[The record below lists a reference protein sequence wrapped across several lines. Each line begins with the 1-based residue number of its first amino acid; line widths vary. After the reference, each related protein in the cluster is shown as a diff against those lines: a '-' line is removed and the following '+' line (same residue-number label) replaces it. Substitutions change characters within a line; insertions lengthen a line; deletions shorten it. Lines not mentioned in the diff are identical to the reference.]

1 MRVSP
6 RFIGNCLLVWLAG
19 AVPVFGADYSLTFVF
34 GPGFAATARQGA
46 RAAASASRHWFSTAN
61 ATVELRR
68 AGTLEAQSING
79 RMAPK
84 EMDQVFTE
92 AAMAARTTD
101 PAAFLE
107 ALDAAIQATAQRPK
121 IRVVVAVVNTPPLS
135 SEMEETIK
143 RLVGLCQN
151 GAVRVVVLD
160 IVEPGAKVQPSSL
173 ELLPKNTGGA
183 WVRQAGDLETS
194 LLSVTQT
201 ALAEGTN
208 AAPEAKPPAVAAAPA
223 KPSTGEP
230 PAPAEAAAG
239 QNDIPVHARFIRT
252 SVTGSAAV
260 SGVVATGANS
270 VDADLGIQFS
280 ERAFEAN
287 DATGPMRGLMLVES
301 PLGAL
306 KFQVDDNAGTYLA
319 RARVIAIVRN
329 SKGAPVWS
337 GQKELEIHGS
347 LRDLDLRKSGN
358 LEFMRE
364 LTVPGRDRF
373 TIDAKVEDL
382 LAGTAGRIQTPLRAG
397 QGAPGLMASDV
408 LFVRPFK
415 RSGDKFEADQVLA
428 YEGEALTPV
437 LDPTFKAGE
446 EIKFQLY
453 LILYP
458 DIHGAQPEMNL
469 ELVREGHVLVRMPMQ
484 FKTRILDPSMEGKN
498 STIGGKGTAVFG
510 GLARSF
516 PYLADIKGAKLQAG
530 DYVALVTIRQGK
542 SVITRDVPFRVLG
555 ERGAAP
561 EAAAEKTLLK
571 RPEAEDGVMVLPE
584 IEPATVDSG
593 GLAMAPDEQKRLW
606 DAAAAN
612 AREYSSHLPNFRCA
626 EETHR
631 FSGPVTKAED
641 LKETDSFR
649 DELTF
654 EEGRESYHVV
664 EINGTRTEASRQ
676 DLNSKFAYSKGE
688 FGSMLMGLF
697 DPEVGATYKWAGRAM
712 AMGVLCQ
719 VFEITVPRAK
729 SNFTLTFNR
738 MAEPAGYTGRVFI
751 DDETGLVR
759 RLTIQGEGL
768 PPTFPLQSPSFSL
781 EYGMVRIGSTDYLLP
796 LRSTMQV
803 RQGKN
808 FVRNE
813 SVFREYRR
821 FEASSGIRFDN
832 K

>member
-1 MRVSP
+1 MRVPP
-6 RFIGNCLLVWLAG
+6 RFIGICSLAFWAG
-19 AVPVFGADYSLTFVF
+19 IASAGTADYSLTFVF

-46 RAAASASRHWFSTAN
+46 RAAASASRRWFSTTN

-68 AGTLEAQSING
+68 AGTLEGLRIDG
-79 RMAPK
+79 KMAPK
-84 EMDQVFTE
+84 DMEQVFTQ
-92 AAMAARTTD
+92 AALAARSAD
-101 PAAFLE
+101 PAAFLD
-107 ALDAAIQATAQRPK
+107 ALDAAVQATAQRPG

-135 SEMEETIK
+135 TDMEQTIK
-143 RLVGLCQN
+143 HLVSLCQN
-151 GAVRVVVLD
+151 GTVRVVVLD
-160 IVEPGAKVQPSSL
+160 SIEPGAKVQPSSL

-183 WVRQAGDLETS
+183 WVRQASDLEAS

-208 AAPEAKPPAVAAAPA
+208 AAPEAKPVAAAPA

-230 PAPAEAAAG
+230 SAPGEAAAE

-252 SVTGSAAV
+252 SVTGAAAV
-260 SGVVATGANS
+260 SGIVGTGANGS
-270 VDADLGIQFS
+270 DADMGIQFS
-280 ERAFEAN
+280 ERAFDAN
-287 DATGPMRGLMLVES
+287 DSTAPMRGMMLVES
-301 PLGAL
+301 PMSAL
-306 KFQVDDNAGTYLA
+306 KFQVDDSAGTYLA

-337 GQKELEIHGS
+337 GQKELEIHGP
-347 LRDLDLRKSGN
+347 LRDLDLRKTGN

-382 LAGTAGRIQTPLRAG
+382 LAGTAGRIQTPLRGG
-397 QGAPGLMASDV
+397 QGAPGLMASDA
-408 LFVRPFK
+408 LFVRPYK

-437 LDPTFKAGE
+437 LNPTFKAGE

-458 DIHGAQPEMNL
+458 DIHGAQPDMNL

-484 FKTRILDPSMEGKN
+484 FKTSILDPSMEGKN
-498 STIGGKGTAVFG
+498 SASLAGKGTAVYG
-510 GLARSF
+510 GLARAF

-542 SVITRDVPFRVLG
+542 SVITRTAPFRVLG
-555 ERGAAP
+555 EAGAAHEP
-561 EAAAEKTLLK
+561 VAEKAMLK
-571 RPEAEDGVMVLPE
+571 RPDAEDGVQVLPE
-584 IEPATVDSG
+584 IEPATIDSS
-593 GLAMAPDEQKRLW
+593 GLAMAPNEQKRLW
-606 DAAAAN
+606 DEAAAS
-612 AREYSSHLPNFRCA
+612 AREYSSHLPNFRCM

-631 FSGPVTKAED
+631 FTAPTVKADD

-654 EEGRESYHVV
+654 EDGRESYHVI

-688 FGSMLMGLF
+688 FGSMLLGLF
-697 DPEVGATYKWAGRAM
+697 DPEVGATYKWAGQAM
-712 AMGVLCQ
+712 AMGVLCE
-719 VFEITVPRAK
+719 VFEITVPRAR
-729 SNFTLTFNR
+729 SNWTLRFNR
-738 MAEPAGYTGRVFI
+738 MGEPAGYTGRVFI

-759 RLTIQGEGL
+759 RLVIQGEGL
-768 PPTFPLQSPSFSL
+768 PPGFPLQSPSFSL

-803 RQGKN
+803 RQGKT

-821 FEASSGIRFDN
+821 FEASSGITFDN